1 MEEFQRSSKELEEEL
16 ERDVDRAEKEK
27 EKAKDKGKEK
37 AKRFPAGVPLDGV
50 FAMDPVKE
58 AQLAREREALKSD
71 TRVEIG
77 SGTRQWPR

>member
-1 MEEFQRSSKELEEEL
+1 MATSPTVNGNAEGLETDKE
-16 ERDVDRAEKEK
+16 
-27 EKAKDKGKEK
+27 DKGKEK

-71 TRVEIG
+71 TKS
-77 SGTRQWPR
+77 SGRKLSKRR